1 MHAPIKKALA
11 GVVVT
16 FGSIAM
22 IAGSAHGAVLGAVV
36 HRAL

>member
-1 MHAPIKKALA
+1 MHATIKKALA

-16 FGSIAM
+16 AGSIVM

-36 HRAL
+36 RRAL